1 MYLLTKETELLLA
14 SASELETKY
23 DNACKV
29 LFSNKEIIAPIL
41 KYVIPEFNN
50 LSVKE
55 IIACID
61 EVSNGKYVSEN
72 IQIQQDKAE
81 QNSLTDHLITYDI
94 HFRTLNPKLSSE
106 KIKVQLH
113 IDLEI
118 QNEFYVGYPLVK
130 RGIYYAARELS
141 GQIPVVTTG
150 TNFQCLEKIYSIW
163 ICNENVPQRLQNT
176 VKSFRIKENDRIGNP
191 SREPEQNYDMME
203 VVFIY
208 RRDEGENLVGNLG
221 SEREQSVFDY
231 LTSVFTCDIDRISN
245 YIGGG
250 VQEKIKK
257 EVITMTGLGASIRKK
272 SEAKGRAEGRAIGQ
286 SEGKRLGERTG
297 TYKTYYMFMRDGK
310 ITLEEIAERLHITVD
325 EYMREMDNI
334 LEEDDV
340 GSLL

>member
-81 QNSLTDHLITYDI
+81 QN
-94 HFRTLNPKLSSE
+94 
-106 KIKVQLH
+106 
-113 IDLEI
+113 
-118 QNEFYVGYPLVK
+118 
-130 RGIYYAARELS
+130 
-141 GQIPVVTTG
+141 
-150 TNFQCLEKIYSIW
+150 
-163 ICNENVPQRLQNT
+163 
-176 VKSFRIKENDRIGNP
+176 
-191 SREPEQNYDMME
+191 YDMME
-203 VVFIY
+203 IVFIY
-208 RRDEGENLVGNLG
+208 RQDDEEKLEDNFGT
-221 SEREQSVFDY
+221 EREQSVFDY
-231 LTSVFTCDIDRISN
+231 LTSVFACDIDRLSS
-245 YIGGG
+245 YIGGRIH
-250 VQEKIKK
+250 EKIRK

-272 SEAKGRAEGRAIGQ
+272 SEAKGRAEGRAVGQ

-310 ITLEEIAERLHITVD
+310 ITLEEIADRLHITAD
-325 EYMREMDNI
+325 EYMREMDKI
-334 LEEDDV
+334 LEEDEV

>member
-1 MYLLTKETELLLA
+1 VYLLTKETELLLA

-41 KYVIPEFNN
+41 KYVIPKFNN

-176 VKSFRIKENDRIGNP
+176 VKSFRIKENNRIGDS

-203 VVFIY
+203 IVFIY
-208 RRDEGENLVGNLG
+208 RQDDEEKLEDNFGT
-221 SEREQSVFDY
+221 EREQSVFDY
-231 LTSVFTCDIDRISN
+231 LTSVFACDIDRLSS
-245 YIGGG
+245 YIGGRIH
-250 VQEKIKK
+250 EKIRK

-272 SEAKGRAEGRAIGQ
+272 SEAKGRAVGQ

-310 ITLEEIAERLHITVD
+310 ITLEEIADRLHITAD
-325 EYMREMDNI
+325 EYMREMDKI
-334 LEEDDV
+334 LEEDEV